1 MQAIVNYF
9 TDQEWHS
16 SCENIAKFV
25 ASRDEL
31 IQSSSARKPWIV
43 AASVGVVE
51 ALKDQRVCIYIN
63 KCDNGGGCMVH
74 MKSCLQNNGVKKII
88 SRNFLR

>member
-51 ALKDQRVCIYIN
+51 ALKDQRVCMCMIN
-63 KCDNGGGCMVH
+63 NAIGG
-74 MKSCLQNNGVKKII
+74 
-88 SRNFLR
+88 SRLHYLILRENFVA